1 MNLEEKR
8 WTEFLKLSFMTWSSG
23 QLHAPLALLP
33 LYPLD
38 VCESHT
44 ESYDE
49 EENIPMPRVDSGL
62 GDWFLG
68 DLTTLFQLQKLQMN
82 RSGDG
87 HERWGSTTLCKQQ
100 IVNHLKISSGV
111 TEENHAKP

>member
-1 MNLEEKR
+1 
-8 WTEFLKLSFMTWSSG
+8 MTWSSG

-62 GDWFLG
+62 GD
-68 DLTTLFQLQKLQMN
+68 
-82 RSGDG
+82 
-87 HERWGSTTLCKQQ
+87 
-100 IVNHLKISSGV
+100 
-111 TEENHAKP
+111 